1 MNPAQTNFWRKEILL
16 LTVESLYVFETRRA
30 RTAIYFRQ
38 RACSGCAVTVQLS
51 LLIACAGVPWRG
63 LLGGMYSLFGKTYI
77 LQLTP
82 VA

>member
-16 LTVESLYVFETRRA
+16 LTDESRYVFETRKA
-30 RTAIYFRQ
+30 TTAIYFRQ
-38 RACSGCAVTVQLS
+38 RACSGCPEAVQLS

-63 LLGGMYSLFGKTYI
+63 LLGGMYSLFGKTCI
-77 LQLTP
+77 LQITP